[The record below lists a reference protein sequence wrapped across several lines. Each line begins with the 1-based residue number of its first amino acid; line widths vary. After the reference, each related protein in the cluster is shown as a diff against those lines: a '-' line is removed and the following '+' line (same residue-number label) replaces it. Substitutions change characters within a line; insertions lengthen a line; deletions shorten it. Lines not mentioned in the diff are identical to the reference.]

1 MKKIL
6 LSVMTIAILSTST
19 VTHSLPLDKY
29 IDVFAEIP
37 SRIEIIQANGR
48 DLESLHLERG
58 DDGVHSL
65 SESVLISV
73 SGGTGVN
80 IKLGS
85 PLNLVKEPRYTNEN
99 NIGSPVIRDIGS
111 PVIRDI
117 GSPVI
122 RDIGPSKR
130 FIEHHVTIAE
140 KELGTLDYIQLKA
153 ADIDTAIPLVIT
165 AKEPAN
171 VRGGEVYVGKLHLV
185 LEDAV

>member
-117 GSPVI
+117 G
-122 RDIGPSKR
+122 PSKR

>member
-99 NIGSPVIRDIGS
+99 NIGSPVIRDIGL
-111 PVIRDI
+111 
-117 GSPVI
+117 
-122 RDIGPSKR
+122 SKR